1 MQPSVLVDTELDDNC
16 EFVAAGVEHP
26 WRKGGEEG
34 RWRERGEESRKG
46 QEELA
51 VEQGQEHEHELLT
64 LHSAGGGD
72 DTGSEET
79 QHGTWFWKPQ
89 ASDSNRL
96 NLLESNTNQSIQWN

>member
-26 WRKGGEEG
+26 GREGWEEG
-34 RWRERGEESRKG
+34 RWRERAEQSRKG
-46 QEELA
+46 QQELEM
-51 VEQGQEHEHELLT
+51 EQKQKQKQKLLT

-89 ASDSNRL
+89 GSD
-96 NLLESNTNQSIQWN
+96 